1 MAAHFLSAVYWRLGI
16 NDNNITL
23 RTKMT
28 VGGTTKQHINKS
40 PDKNYFINIMINVQG
55 RQYVE
60 I

>member
-23 RTKMT
+23 RT
-28 VGGTTKQHINKS
+28 VGGTTKQHINES

-55 RQYVE
+55 H
-60 I
+60 